1 MQCFISFETSCRENV
16 TWHQNNPFK
25 QRMDNVVQ
33 PLSFI
38 LYFMQPI
45 VLRIF
50 TNDTYDQISKCYLN
64 LLLSYIVFSVYETY
78 FLSLKYQQEPQKAS
92 LTRIKILTFTKKEPK
107 FFHTLLRVYSN
118 KKLMGGIEF
127 YFISCQRKCE
137 FYSIH
142 FILCKFILLQHAVN
156 KGDVGELPFNEIKI
170 KISNQTSSAEGLLVS
185 SKVPL

>member
-1 MQCFISFETSCRENV
+1 MLFKFTVIYRIQCIRHIFFVFEISIET
-16 TWHQNNPFK
+16 K
-25 QRMDNVVQ
+25 
-33 PLSFI
+33 
-38 LYFMQPI
+38 
-45 VLRIF
+45 
-50 TNDTYDQISKCYLN
+50 
-64 LLLSYIVFSVYETY
+64 
-78 FLSLKYQQEPQKAS
+78 KAS
-92 LTRIKILTFTKKEPK
+92 LPCIDILTFTKKESK

-170 KISNQTSSAEGLLVS
+170 KISNQTSSAEG
-185 SKVPL
+185 